1 MQCERQTHTR
11 LDVLFVSDKTLQYVC
26 IYIYIHTQ
34 IHTRLERK
42 REILPARQW
51 NVVMVG
57 AAAGLSGGG
66 ESTE

>member
-1 MQCERQTHTR
+1 M
-11 LDVLFVSDKTLQYVC
+11 Y
-26 IYIYIHTQ
+26 IYIYIQ